1 MRSLIAKIIYI
12 YIYIYLPR
20 PRPPGGFFFGA
31 GGVARK
37 GLPAD
42 PDMAEMFTTLFV
54 EFDKEVQEQRFLE
67 TVRPFSPTHPPLF
80 PSECLWVCWQAG
92 APE

>member
-1 MRSLIAKIIYI
+1 
-12 YIYIYLPR
+12 
-20 PRPPGGFFFGA
+20 
-31 GGVARK
+31 VARK

-67 TVRPFSPTHPPLF
+67 TVRPFPPLTHRSSPLDAYGCAGMLAPLNEPAPVF
-80 PSECLWVCWQAG
+80 TPEPPRPISASGSVCVVRG
-92 APE
+92 RERSLS